1 MFERRYTMAP
11 IQIMSV
17 VGSAVPSSLRQQGLL
32 ACWYLLCNGE
42 TISGPLT
49 SRRSAETLADRLLGE
64 TFAA

>member
-1 MFERRYTMAP
+1 MAP

-32 ACWYLLCNGE
+32 ACWYLMRNGE

-49 SRRSAETLADRLLGE
+49 SRRSAETLAGRLLDQA
-64 TFAA
+64 FAA